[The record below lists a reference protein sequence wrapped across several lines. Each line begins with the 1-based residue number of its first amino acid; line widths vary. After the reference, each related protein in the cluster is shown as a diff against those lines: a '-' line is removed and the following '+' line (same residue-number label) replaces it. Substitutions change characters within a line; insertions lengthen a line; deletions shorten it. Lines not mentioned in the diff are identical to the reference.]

1 MGTEQFRA
9 VAWGQRP
16 EQAHSACGMR
26 ESFTQEV
33 THVRL
38 WPRWVKSVPQ
48 METNRRRAS
57 EPGLGRS
64 RETGKYDLRNL
75 FYRNTEGSDNGR
87 KVGQVA
93 GP

>member
-16 EQAHSACGMR
+16 EQAHSACGHEGELHPR
-26 ESFTQEV
+26 G
-33 THVRL
+33 HIRL
-38 WPRWVKSVPQ
+38 WPCWVKSVPQ
-48 METNRRRAS
+48 METNRRRTS

-75 FYRNTEGSDNGR
+75 FYRNMEGSDNGR